1 MYPSTA
7 GPEPY
12 PGSGCVALFAL
23 DSFLRCQIQN
33 TNPTRIASPTT
44 GPITAPT
51 IQTEDGDPEILA
63 VAVAVAQDDTISDDD
78 IAAEAMR

>member
-1 MYPSTA
+1 M
-7 GPEPY
+7 
-12 PGSGCVALFAL
+12 ALFAL

-51 IQTEDGDPEILA
+51 IQTFEDGDPEILA
-63 VAVAVAQDDTISDDD
+63 DAVAVAEDDTISDDD
-78 IAAEAMR
+78 IAAEAMC